1 MMERRRFLLTSL
13 AGALAAP
20 LGAEAQPPG
29 KIARVGLVSSG
40 GPEQE
45 RSLISELREL
55 LRRRG
60 WAEGQNLALDLRYA
74 NGNYER
80 APDLV
85 GELIRLKPDVL
96 MTRGGPV
103 TAAAKRATSITPIV
117 MWSVT
122 DPVGIGLVV
131 SLPRPGGNITGLS
144 DDESPDIV
152 SKRLQLLKEIAP
164 KVSVVA
170 ALTRVRQAAAPRVT
184 SHEHA
189 YDAAGAALGL
199 QLRRFFVSG
208 PDDIDRA
215 FAECVAGGV
224 GAIEVVLVPVTWI
237 HRRQILD
244 LAERHR
250 LPAMYWHRQYVLE
263 GGLIEYGEDEREVPK
278 RLAGYVDKILRGAK
292 PADLSVE
299 QPTKFDLVINLKTA
313 KVLGLTIPP
322 SLLARADQVIE

>member
-1 MMERRRFLLTSL
+1 MDRRRFLLTSL
-13 AGALAAP
+13 AGAIAAP
-20 LGAEAQPPG
+20 LAAGAQPPG
-29 KIARVGLVSSG
+29 KIARIGVVSSG

-45 RSLISELREL
+45 RSLVSELREL
-55 LRRRG
+55 LRRHG

-103 TAAAKRATSITPIV
+103 TTAAKRATSTVPIV

-189 YDAAGAALGL
+189 FDTAGKALGL

-215 FAECVAGGV
+215 FAECIAGGV

-237 HRRQILD
+237 HRQQILD
-244 LAERHR
+244 LAAHHR
-250 LPAMYWHRQYVLE
+250 LPAMYWHRQYVLD
-263 GGLIEYGEDEREVPK
+263 GGLMAYGEDEREVPK

-292 PADLSVE
+292 PADLPVQ
-299 QPTKFDLVINLKTA
+299 QPTKFDLVVNLKTVKA
-313 KVLGLTIPP
+313 LGLTIPP
-322 SLLARADQVIE
+322 SLLAQADHVIE